1 MNQVISK
8 TAHEWSSD
16 QLFAKAQNY
25 ILIMHEKSHDDWQ
38 FGLWSSLSLE
48 FLIRATLAHKS
59 ITLIADLK
67 DYNNLM
73 YALGINVNQS
83 KFTPKSANI
92 TDILN
97 RINQIFPNFTDE
109 MKRFCL
115 MHINRRNSELHTGNS
130 EFQGLSISSWLPKF
144 YWVCKELCVCMEK
157 ELKDLLSIEN
167 VIEAESLINELNDK
181 SAEQIKG
188 LISAHKTMWDN
199 KTEEDKKNL
208 TQQSIVLMT
217 RHTGHRVICPS
228 CKNTALVIGEA
239 IGEPI
244 KIFKDN
250 DIVEKI
256 NKKPSQFEC
265 IACGLKISGYSKL
278 LHCNLGD
285 TYTTTS
291 TYTPE
296 EYFDFEP
303 EQYSEMGYFD
313 DNNEF

>member
-8 TAHEWSSD
+8 TPHEWSSE

-48 FLIRATLAHKS
+48 FLIRATLAHQS
-59 ITLIADLK
+59 IALIADLK
-67 DYNNLM
+67 DYNNLI

-83 KFTPKSANI
+83 KFTPKSANV

-109 MKRFCL
+109 MKSFCL
-115 MHINRRNSELHTGNS
+115 IHINRRNSELHTGNL
-130 EFQGLSISSWLPKF
+130 EFQDLPTSSWLPKF
-144 YWVCKELCVCMEK
+144 YWVCKELCICMRK
-157 ELKDLLSIEN
+157 ELKDLLPKEN
-167 VIEAESLINELNDK
+167 VIEAENLISDLNDK
-181 SAEQIKG
+181 SAKQIEK
-188 LISAHKTMWDN
+188 LISAHATTWEN
-199 KTEEDKKNL
+199 KTEEDKKNAV
-208 TQQSIVLMT
+208 QQSKVLAN
-217 RHTGHRVICPS
+217 RHIGHRVDCPA
-228 CKNTALVIGEA
+228 CKNTALITGES

-244 KIFKDN
+244 REMKD
-250 DIVEKI
+250 DYIIEKI

-278 LHCNLGD
+278 FHCKLGD

-291 TYTPE
+291 TYSPE

-303 EQYSEMGYFD
+303 EQYDEKGFFD